1 MTVSIRT
8 FCSSVGYKS
17 YLCSGADIMM
27 QLDDVVDATH
37 RKADSTLQ
45 LVDVKSG
52 IEKHMIRHP

>member
-1 MTVSIRT
+1 
-8 FCSSVGYKS
+8 
-17 YLCSGADIMM
+17 MM